1 MNVERCTAGG
11 RGGDLRTAK
20 LVDQPARTNE
30 PMTDDWSRVRLT
42 DGDRCAGQA
51 SPTYTMAG
59 KLSNAETKALHRQE
73 KKERKSED
81 PVALDR
87 EGEIKNKDKKKHRR
101 EPELVVKPAFTL
113 LANDKTVLPALSSL
127 FAAQPTPVI
136 PRQQAERPV
145 LSTNDEESDG
155 LSSAD
160 EDELNALDD
169 SDDDVASKVVADVG
183 KAQKD
188 LTHENG
194 DRPVTARDRKRK
206 RKAEEE
212 GIEDAYMA
220 RLAREQEQDA
230 EAAAAERAQKRQKL
244 PEEDIDVSEAESGDD
259 ESVVQVDSDEN
270 VMSPPPQHETQQ
282 VADLELSKANRTVFL
297 GNVST
302 SAISSK
308 TARKSLITHLGSFFT
323 SLKSLKDGEAKHKI
337 ESIRFR
343 STPYASALPK
353 KAAYA
358 KRELMD
364 ATTKSTNAYVVYASP
379 LLAREAVKHLNGT
392 MVLDRH
398 LRVDEVAHPAKVDN
412 KRCIFVGNLGFVDDE
427 SNIQDANEEEGRE
440 KRKRGKEPSDIEE
453 GLWRT
458 FGKCG
463 KVESVR
469 VIRDSVTRV
478 GKGIAYVQFEDENTV
493 EAALLLNEKK
503 FPPMLP
509 RKLRIARAKAQKKNA
524 KPGSGRPSVRPQ
536 ANHGGYQRKITGAE
550 LSQMGR
556 AGKLFGRAAAAQ
568 VKKGDRLP
576 ASSGANGERLGP
588 RSGALRV
595 EGSSNTIRK
604 PEDFVFEGHR
614 ASIKSG
620 KSGLKLGKPGKKVG
634 KPTNRSAKRGAA
646 FKAGGRKKA
655 RT

>member
-1 MNVERCTAGG
+1 MKDQELS
-11 RGGDLRTAK
+11 RGVYSSSPGINLETFLAISGTDLPKNA
-20 LVDQPARTNE
+20 
-30 PMTDDWSRVRLT
+30 
-42 DGDRCAGQA
+42 
-51 SPTYTMAG
+51 MAE
-59 KLSNAETKALHRQE
+59 KTSIKEVKVTE
-73 KKERKSED
+73 KKEKRERKAKDNTSVDQEEK
-81 PVALDR
+81 R
-87 EGEIKNKDKKKHRR
+87 KQKDKKKQKR
-101 EPELVVKPAFTL
+101 EPELVAKPAFSL
-113 LANDKTVLPALSSL
+113 LANEKTLLPALSSL
-127 FAAQPTPVI
+127 FAAKPVPAKPRLQAVPIPTS
-136 PRQQAERPV
+136 AEGEP
-145 LSTNDEESDG
+145 DEE

-160 EDELNALDD
+160 EDELSAVDDADDDGGIALDSLD
-169 SDDDVASKVVADVG
+169 GKQNKITGQDVHK
-183 KAQKD
+183 
-188 LTHENG
+188 
-194 DRPVTARDRKRK
+194 PVTARDRKRK

-220 RLAREQEQDA
+220 RLAREEEKDAQD
-230 EAAAAERAQKRQKL
+230 AAAERARKRQKSAG
-244 PEEDIDVSEAESGDD
+244 EGEGSTQVESADEDSD
-259 ESVVQVDSDEN
+259 VQVESDDD

-282 VADLELSKANRTVFL
+282 AGDLEISKANRTIFL

-308 TARKSLITHLGSFFT
+308 AARKSLIAHLGSFFAAIKQPKE
-323 SLKSLKDGEAKHKI
+323 SEPKHKI

-358 KRELMD
+358 KKELMD
-364 ATTKSTNAYVVYASP
+364 ATAKSTNAYVVYSSP
-379 LLAREAVKHLNGT
+379 LLAREAAKHLNGT

-440 KRKRGKEPSDIEE
+440 KRKRGKEPSDVEE

-469 VIRDSVTRV
+469 VIRDSTTRV
-478 GKGIAYVQFEDENTV
+478 GKGIAYVQFDDENAV

-524 KPGSGRPSVRPQ
+524 KPGSGRPSGRPQ
-536 ANHGGYQRKITGAE
+536 VNNGGYQRKITGAE
-550 LSQMGR
+550 LSQRGR

-568 VKKGDRLP
+568 VKKGDR
-576 ASSGANGERLGP
+576 AAVSSGANDERLGT
-588 RSGALRV
+588 RSGAPRAESAV
-595 EGSSNTIRK
+595 GAIRK

-620 KSGLKLGKPGKKVG
+620 KSGLKLGRPAKKAG
-634 KPTNRSAKRGAA
+634 KPTSRSAKRGAA